1 MRLVCT
7 VLALV
12 LSLGFVFNQ
21 LVSAQDEE
29 SALISIGEVAPDFS
43 LPGATRYGILQDQIQ
58 LSDLKGEV
66 VVLAFFFRART
77 RG

>member
-21 LVSAQDEE
+21 FVFAQDEE
-29 SALISIGEVAPDFS
+29 SALISVGEVAPDFS

>member
-1 MRLVCT
+1 MRLCCT

-21 LVSAQDEE
+21 LVFAQDEE
-29 SALISIGEVAPDFS
+29 STLISIGEVAPNFS
-43 LPGATRYGILQDQIQ
+43 LSGATRYGILQDPIQ

>member
-1 MRLVCT
+1 MRLFCT

-21 LVSAQDEE
+21 LVFAQDEE
-29 SALISIGEVAPDFS
+29 SALISIGEVAPNFS
-43 LPGATRYGILQDQIQ
+43 LPGATRYGILQDPIQ

>member
-21 LVSAQDEE
+21 LVFAQDEE
-29 SALISIGEVAPDFS
+29 SALISIGELAPDFS

>member
-21 LVSAQDEE
+21 LVFAQDEE
-29 SALISIGEVAPDFS
+29 SALISVGEVAPDFS

>member
-21 LVSAQDEE
+21 LVFAQDEE